1 MDCLKAMDRQ
11 GPFDLI
17 LLDVNMPD
25 MDGYAVCRALR
36 TVEKDVPIIFITGK
50 GDVKDFV
57 EGREAGAD
65 SYLVK
70 PISRAHLRSVVNLF
84 TSIGRKNRGG
94 EHAAVIVAG
103 SAPPGRVAVLHAHP
117 ERAQELAR
125 ILRAAGH
132 DVTVIRGGIAGH
144 RPRAVRAGRR
154 SWVADLPRARA
165 AGRASPAPRSARPT
179 CPSCGSTAGRT
190 RTRRRRRR
198 PR

>member
-1 MDCLKAMDRQ
+1 MANATKRVLVVDDHAPTRALVRGILEAEKGTKFEVVEAGTGKDCLKAVDKQ

-36 TVEKDVPIIFITGK
+36 TVEKSVPIIFITAK

-84 TSIGRKNRGG
+84 TSIERKSRG
-94 EHAAVIVAG
+94 E
-103 SAPPGRVAVLHAHP
+103 SAP
-117 ERAQELAR
+117 Q
-125 ILRAAGH
+125 
-132 DVTVIRGGIAGH
+132 
-144 RPRAVRAGRR
+144 
-154 SWVADLPRARA
+154 
-165 AGRASPAPRSARPT
+165 
-179 CPSCGSTAGRT
+179 
-190 RTRRRRRR
+190 
-198 PR
+198 